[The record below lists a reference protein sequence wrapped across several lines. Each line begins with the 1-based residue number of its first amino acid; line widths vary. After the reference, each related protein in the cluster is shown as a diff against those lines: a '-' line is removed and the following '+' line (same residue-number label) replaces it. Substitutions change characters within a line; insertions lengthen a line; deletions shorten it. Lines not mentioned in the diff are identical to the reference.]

1 MGCQDTRTCG
11 VIRYRV
17 FHKSKRDDKA
27 TAAIKR
33 APLGN
38 EAISFS
44 CYFSEISTIFVCNE
58 NRNSTSRRLLAWI
71 CENSCDSDMK
81 RKVYVENIR
90 EKVNL
95 WLRAERERGCEYV
108 RVCWKTGDVCMYL
121 CMYVLRV
128 SVYIYTRA
136 YV

>member
-1 MGCQDTRTCG
+1 MSGRAHTCG
-11 VIRYRV
+11 VIRYRI
-17 FHKSKRDDKA
+17 FHKTKRDDKA

-38 EAISFS
+38 EANSFS
-44 CYFSEISTIFVCNE
+44 SYFSEISTIFVCNE

-71 CENSCDSDMK
+71 FENSCDSDMK
-81 RKVYVENIR
+81 RKVHVQNTR

-95 WLRAERERGCEYV
+95 WLRAYWTRTRV
-108 RVCWKTGDVCMYL
+108 RVCACVLKDGG
-121 CMYVLRV
+121 CMYVRMCVCLRV